1 MRRTPAGRER
11 EVDTH
16 SHIAVHG
23 GFVVCVCVWG
33 GGGGG
38 GIEVA
43 LGSFSSLL
51 ITCFFMSLCFTYI
64 ANEEASKQ

>member
-1 MRRTPAGRER
+1 MEGLL
-11 EVDTH
+11 
-16 SHIAVHG
+16 
-23 GFVVCVCVWG
+23 CVCVGGGG

-51 ITCFFMSLCFTYI
+51 ITCFFMSLCFTYMLYI
-64 ANEEASKQ
+64 QIVANEEASKH